1 MDSTTRRGFLRHAA
15 AVTGGVAASSIPS
28 VAATPEQAATPATRM
43 RQASKTSKLRAM
55 LTRSG
60 ITVVPEATGVFTAR
74 LAELHGYEAVYVG
87 GNMMAALHLG
97 IEDWGL
103 ITTPELVEI
112 GSRIAHEVDV
122 PTIVDGDQLGETAL
136 NVYRSI
142 KAYERA
148 GIAGTHLED
157 TLNPKHLGP
166 GKSELMSVEEM
177 VLRIQAAVE
186 ARTDPDFLIL
196 ARTDC
201 LWIGA
206 NQDAKEAIRR
216 GQAYAKAGADAFFV
230 VAMRKEHVDEIASNV
245 PIPLIGL
252 NHPQADVANS
262 KMKINIH
269 AVQLYQPAAKLYEDM
284 LLELK
289 QHGQF
294 LRIPERSISPETAAK
309 VMRTEKYAELA
320 ERWRKVRG

>member
-1 MDSTTRRGFLRHAA
+1 MQHTTRRDFLQHAA
-15 AVTGGVAASSIPS
+15 AVTGGMASGGIPTGS
-28 VAATPEQAATPATRM
+28 PPSDQAAAVPTPRRPPA
-43 RQASKTSKLRAM
+43 KTSALRAI
-55 LTRSG
+55 LTRPG

-74 LAELHGYEAVYVG
+74 LAELHGFEAVYVG
-87 GNMMAALHLG
+87 GNMISALHLG

-103 ITTPELVEI
+103 ITTPELVDV
-112 GSRIAHEVDV
+112 GSRIAHEIDV

-166 GKSELMSVEEM
+166 GKSELMRVEEM
-177 VLRIQAAVE
+177 VLRIEAAVE

-206 NQDAKEAIRR
+206 NQNVKEAIRR

-230 VAMRKEHVDEIASNV
+230 VTMRKEHVDEIANNV
-245 PIPLIGL
+245 PIPLVGL
-252 NHPQADVANS
+252 NHPQADVADS
-262 KMKINIH
+262 KMKINIQ
-269 AVQLYQPAAKLYEDM
+269 AVQLYQPAAKLYENM

-309 VMRTEKYAELA
+309 VMRTEEYAELA